1 MNANAPVNANA
12 PARAELVRRA
22 AEVAPVLRANAPW
35 GDEHRRLHEES
46 LAALTDAGLFRMRV
60 PARYGGYETDAA
72 TFVEVMTELAK
83 GDGSAAWNVSAW
95 SISAW
100 MACQFPDH
108 VQDEVFGASAGDVRV
123 CGVLSPSA
131 SAVPAADGA
140 VVNGA
145 WQFISGAHHSGWQV
159 ALAMGPTPDG
169 QSQWPLMALIPLSD
183 LTIVD
188 DWDTTGLRGTGSVT
202 TVAEDVFV
210 PQDRLLPLALV
221 LQEQSASKL
230 NPESALYRAP
240 LIATGCTT
248 FTGTAIGLAK
258 SALATYLE
266 QLDKKITYTEYG
278 SRREAAVTHLQV
290 AEAALQIEEAEGHAA
305 RLAALVD
312 AKGAAGEPWTVEER
326 VHARAYLGRVFD
338 RATRTAR
345 TLGDASGGGSLY
357 LTGALQRTVRDLHA
371 LSLHALMHSSTN
383 TELYGRVLCGLAPN
397 TMYL

>member
-1 MNANAPVNANA
+1 MNPNV

-22 AEVAPVLRANAPW
+22 AEVAPVLRSHAPW
-35 GDEHRRLHEES
+35 GEEHRRLHEES

-60 PARYGGYETDAA
+60 PTRYGGYETEAA
-72 TFVEVMTELAK
+72 TFVEVMTELAQ

-108 VQDEVFGASAGDVRV
+108 VQDEVFASDVRV

-140 VVNGA
+140 VVNGR
-145 WQFISGAHHSGWQV
+145 WQFISGAHHSQWQV

-169 QSQWPLMALIPLSD
+169 SSQWPLMALIPLSD

-202 TVAEDVFV
+202 TVAENVFV
-210 PQDRLLPLALV
+210 PHDRLLPLALV

-230 NPESALYRAP
+230 NPESPLYRAP
-240 LIATGCTT
+240 LIATGSTT

-258 SALATYLE
+258 SALAVFLE
-266 QLDKKITYTEYG
+266 QLDKKITYTEYA
-278 SRREAAVTHLQV
+278 SRREAPITHLQV
-290 AEAALQIEEAEGHAA
+290 AEAALRIEEAEAHAA
-305 RLAALVD
+305 RLAAMVD

-326 VHARAYLGRVFD
+326 ARSRAYLGRVFQL
-338 RATRTAR
+338 ATRTAR

-357 LTGALQRTVRDLHA
+357 LTGTLQRTVRDLHA

-383 TELYGRVLCGLAPN
+383 TELYGRVLCGLPPN